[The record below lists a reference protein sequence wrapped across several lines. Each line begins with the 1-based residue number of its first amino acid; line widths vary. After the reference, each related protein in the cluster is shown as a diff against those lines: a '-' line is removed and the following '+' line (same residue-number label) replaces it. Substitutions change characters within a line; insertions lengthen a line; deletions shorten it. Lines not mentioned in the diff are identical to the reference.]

1 MLLFRRF
8 RRGIHLLNVH
18 NGGPALEGLQV
29 SHPQNGISVSTPQFS
44 TPLHLA
50 CVGIEKSALSLHLS
64 LSTSL
69 STVSPPPSV
78 PSLSSPLCLRRPL
91 AGREINTCLP
101 YWKFH
106 QSWAKSH
113 LHTSAPQRYLL
124 RRLASI
130 AVSITTFTWHRD
142 KGLQFPWFPANAE
155 RFCDGRLKTWQT
167 TRGAVEG
174 PSVVS

>member
-1 MLLFRRF
+1 MSGTWRNFYTRNRGVGDKDFMHSLMLLFRRF
-8 RRGIHLLNVH
+8 RRGIHLPNVH

-64 LSTSL
+64 LSTL
-69 STVSPPPSV
+69 PSTVSPPPSV

-106 QSWAKSH
+106 QSWAK
-113 LHTSAPQRYLL
+113 
-124 RRLASI
+124 
-130 AVSITTFTWHRD
+130 VSISNKSDPMFMGSALLPLCPCSYLSAH
-142 KGLQFPWFPANAE
+142 
-155 RFCDGRLKTWQT
+155 
-167 TRGAVEG
+167 
-174 PSVVS
+174 